1 MPSDLLIITAGSG
14 FTEFAVRS
22 YEGVLHVALRA
33 QRDADD
39 AIVQASAVLDR
50 ASALA
55 LADLLQRFAA

>member
-14 FTEFAVRS
+14 FTEIAVRS

-39 AIVQASAVLDR
+39 EIVQASAVLDR

-55 LADLLQRFAA
+55 LADLLQRFAE

>member
-1 MPSDLLIITAGSG
+1 MPSDLLIISAGSG
-14 FTEFAVRS
+14 FTEIAVRS
-22 YEGVLHVALRA
+22 CQGLLHVALRA